1 MPKRF
6 SDVDSFSPSRRY
18 LEKRVQHHKRSSKFS
33 SKQYDDEDRVSI
45 IPRASGNHCASPGPN
60 KSLKLQPRNDKQREY
75 IDMLQENVP
84 HIVIATGSAGT
95 GKTMLAT
102 HVGVQKLLKNEV
114 SRLVITR
121 PAVSVDEAHGF
132 LPGSLEKKMEPWMR
146 PIFDALSMHFPKTKI
161 DSMVKEKIVEICPLA
176 FMRGRTFEN
185 AWIICD
191 EAQNTTTHQM
201 LMVLTRI
208 GQGSKMV
215 ITGDPNQYDR
225 GYDNNGL
232 TDLLQRVKYQ
242 DCGEYIKIVEFGDE
256 DVERHEVIPLV
267 LHLYKSI

>member
-1 MPKRF
+1 MPKKCYGNEL
-6 SDVDSFSPSRRY
+6 FSPSPK
-18 LEKRVQHHKRSSKFS
+18 LSHRVQHKHRNKFVRNA
-33 SKQYDDEDRVSI
+33 DEECQTVVAK
-45 IPRASGNHCASPGPN
+45 ASGNHCSSPGPN
-60 KSLKLQPRNDKQREY
+60 KSLKLQPRNEKQREY
-75 IDMLQENVP
+75 IDMLQGDVP

-132 LPGSLEKKMEPWMR
+132 LPGTLEKKMEPWMR

-176 FMRGRTFEN
+176 FMRGRTFED

-232 TDLLQRVKYQ
+232 SDLLQRVRYQ
-242 DCGEYIKIVEFGDE
+242 DCGEYIKIIEFGDE